1 MTPSVFGFQKMMQ
14 MHQAKSG
21 EAQHQ
26 AEDHV
31 PKVGNRM
38 GGLTSTNIAKKSAG
52 IDMKPQ

>member
-52 IDMKPQ
+52 IDMKP